1 MAHRALVLVLGTLI
15 AGVFALVLAQKPFV
29 EYPGQ
34 WSGFPLPPDWNE
46 KHEWVF
52 GRLRY
57 NSSGGGGG
65 FPRGGG
71 FRGRGR
77 RASWGTDYPRGDRYL
92 VMGLKRMT
100 RIDARS
106 VEQVVDLDGSDDIY
120 NWPFLYAVEVGHWSL
135 DEKEAAQLRDYL
147 LRGGFLM
154 VDDFHG
160 SYEWEVFI
168 ESMRRVFPDRPIL
181 DLPDDHQIFHVL
193 HDLNEKF
200 QVPGNQFLY
209 SGRTSEQDG
218 YEAIWRGIVDDKGRV
233 MVAICANMDL
243 GDAIERSD
251 EPEYPEK
258 FSALAHRIVANY
270 AVYSLTH

>member
-1 MAHRALVLVLGTLI
+1 MPMLLPNRAIVLTLAVI
-15 AGVFALVLAQKPFV
+15 LAGAFGLLLAQKPFI

-46 KHEWVF
+46 RHEWVF

-57 NSSGGGGG
+57 KNFTGGG
-65 FPRGGG
+65 FGRGG
-71 FRGRGR
+71 R
-77 RASWGTDYPRGDRYL
+77 RSSWATDYPRGDRYL

-100 RIDARS
+100 RIDVRS
-106 VEQVVDLDGSDDIY
+106 VEQVIDLDGSDDIF
-120 NWPFLYAVEVGHWSL
+120 NWPFLYAVEVGRWSL

-160 SYEWEVFI
+160 TYEWEVFAA
-168 ESMRRVFPDRPIL
+168 SMRRVFPDRPMV
-181 DLPDDHQIFHVL
+181 DLESGDQIFHVL
-193 HDLNEKF
+193 HDLNDRI
-200 QVPGNQFLY
+200 QVPGNQYLN
-209 SGRTSEQDG
+209 SGQTYERDG
-218 YEAIWRGIVDDKGRV
+218 YEAVWRGIFDDKGRI
-233 MVAICANMDL
+233 MVGICANMDL

-258 FSALAHRIVANY
+258 FSALAHRVVANY
-270 AVYSLTH
+270 AVYALTH

>member
-1 MAHRALVLVLGTLI
+1 MRLRAILI
-15 AGVFALVLAQKPFV
+15 GFAIFVAAGAFALLLAQKPFK

-34 WSGFPLPPDWNE
+34 WSVALPDDWNE

-52 GRLRY
+52 ARLRY
-57 NSSGGGGG
+57 RNFGGGGG
-65 FPRGGG
+65 FAGGG
-71 FRGRGR
+71 RRGGRGR
-77 RASWGTDYPRGDRYL
+77 NSWSTDYPRADRYF
-92 VMGLKRMT
+92 VMGLKRTT

-120 NWPFLYAVEVGHWSL
+120 NWPFLYGVEVGHWSL

-160 SYEWEVFI
+160 TDEWEIFVD
-168 ESMRRVFPDRPIL
+168 SMKRVFPDRQIV
-181 DLPDDHQIFHVL
+181 DLADSDQIFHIM
-193 HDLNEKF
+193 HDIKDKI

-209 SGRTSEQDG
+209 SGQTYERDG
-218 YEAIWRGIVDDKGRV
+218 YDPYWRGVVDDKGRI

-251 EPEYPEK
+251 EPSYPEK

-270 AVYSLTH
+270 AVYALTH